1 MEAGSTITAKVTN
14 YELGKHPA
22 ATQSSVHVLLGLT
35 GTHAAGQAAGRE
47 II

>member
-22 ATQSSVHVLLGLT
+22 PTQTSVHVLLGLK
-35 GTHAAGQAAGRE
+35 GTHAEGQAAGRE